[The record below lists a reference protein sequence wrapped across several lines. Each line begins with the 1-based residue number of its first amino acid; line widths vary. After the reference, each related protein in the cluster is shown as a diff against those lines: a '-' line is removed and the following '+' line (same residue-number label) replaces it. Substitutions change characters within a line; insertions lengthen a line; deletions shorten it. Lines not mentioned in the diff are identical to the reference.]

1 MRESN
6 EQLLIVQ
13 KYETFINYIYPIL
26 QNIPR
31 EHGVAKEM
39 LLKDMLGQ
47 VNLFIQAGKSNQIS
61 RLYEADAGLA
71 NLRFWVRFLSH
82 KDRKIIT
89 LKQHQTA
96 EIMLSEVG
104 KLLGSWIVN
113 KRNSSK
119 V

>member
-1 MRESN
+1 MSESN

-13 KYETFINYIYPIL
+13 KFETFLNYLYPII

-31 EHGVAKEM
+31 QHGVAKEM

-47 VNLFIQAGKSNQIS
+47 VKLFILAGKSNQIS

-71 NLRFWVRFLSH
+71 QLRYWLRFLSH

-89 LKQHQTA
+89 LKQHQVA
-96 EIMLSEVG
+96 EIMLAEVG
-104 KLLGSWIVN
+104 KILGSWIAT